1 MKIRVKQVLQRT
13 WKFICIWV
21 FIRKFPLRTGRLIEP
36 QSLNRSHTVLH
47 KKTTLF
53 YYWQVFFKHLP
64 QQRALPADMKNMA
77 KNLIKLKVNKKLLQQ
92 KLSVESGK
100 IVTMKDISNLVTRIN
115 AAKKRN
121 DLQNTIN
128 NLQNQYGK
136 FQEIYVCKLL

>member
-1 MKIRVKQVLQRT
+1 M
-13 WKFICIWV
+13 
-21 FIRKFPLRTGRLIEP
+21 
-36 QSLNRSHTVLH
+36 
-47 KKTTLF
+47 
-53 YYWQVFFKHLP
+53 FKHLP

-77 KNLIKLKVNKKLLQQ
+77 ENLIKLKVNKKLLQQ